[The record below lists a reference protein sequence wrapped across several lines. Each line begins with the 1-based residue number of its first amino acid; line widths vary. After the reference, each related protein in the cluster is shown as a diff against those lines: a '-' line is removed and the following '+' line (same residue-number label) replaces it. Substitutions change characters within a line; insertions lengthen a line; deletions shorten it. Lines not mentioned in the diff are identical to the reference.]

1 MKKTSLLL
9 IIVGIILTAINV
21 NAANYQMKELI
32 PVNIKT
38 TIVTNHFSYKR
49 FMYDDNHESGDT
61 LHNNAIV
68 FEGIKNLQDEE
79 KPITISIGLFDK
91 NKKNIGTINYC
102 SSVDKKNTEAKNLAS
117 KEEIAFKIPVD
128 ESYLKK
134 GTTVRDIKY
143 IAVISDNINC
153 HYGGSD
159 EYVGQTVEE
168 IGMIKNT
175 SIDDD
180 SKMFFYIILGIG
192 GLLLLLFL
200 YRFVFTTY
208 YSNVD
213 GQDVR
218 QGYNEY
224 NDELKREREKE
235 NKLHPPKPPEVI
247 REKTEEVIAQ
257 EEQAKEETT
266 TDLHNMYK

>member
-1 MKKTSLLL
+1 
-9 IIVGIILTAINV
+9 
-21 NAANYQMKELI
+21 
-32 PVNIKT
+32 
-38 TIVTNHFSYKR
+38 
-49 FMYDDNHESGDT
+49 
-61 LHNNAIV
+61 
-68 FEGIKNLQDEE
+68 
-79 KPITISIGLFDK
+79 
-91 NKKNIGTINYC
+91 
-102 SSVDKKNTEAKNLAS
+102 
-117 KEEIAFKIPVD
+117 
-128 ESYLKK
+128 
-134 GTTVRDIKY
+134 
-143 IAVISDNINC
+143 
-153 HYGGSD
+153 
-159 EYVGQTVEE
+159 
-168 IGMIKNT
+168 MIKNT